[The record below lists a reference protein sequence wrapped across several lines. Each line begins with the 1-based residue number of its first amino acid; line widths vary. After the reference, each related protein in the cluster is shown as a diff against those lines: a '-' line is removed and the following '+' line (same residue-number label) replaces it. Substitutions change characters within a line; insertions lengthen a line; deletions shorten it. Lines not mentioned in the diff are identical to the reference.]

1 MVELEELFS
10 QSFSIYQTSQR
21 ECETLTIDKWL
32 ASSALQKAIRRGNE
46 AEALSCTRLLLNVD
60 AQRLWRRLGIISIE
74 DIGVAD
80 IEVVGQTLWA
90 TRSKSRR
97 SAYGDEWCV
106 ASYLV
111 SSLCRALKS
120 RDTDDL
126 ASIADRHPDLAEYRM
141 ELTCAPTSV
150 LCDVLADRDQPL
162 PARAL
167 AGWFLGGTTKF
178 WAPYLPARPGN
189 IGEVLDVYRHV
200 GMPEYLL
207 NIVEAGATKERGA
220 LPINLGLLWLHLT
233 AVGVACGADGDVE
246 DVRPVSL
253 GKINGVSSEAYD
265 MHTRAG
271 KRAIAYFVKAC
282 SPVRDYLSRHVPDR
296 ALFGLVCSIVFRVES
311 ARVDRRLVYDGS
323 EEMQAMASVAEVV
336 HHGFPADRVPEALEL
351 VRRHLPD
358 LHRARLRVVDR

>member
-1 MVELEELFS
+1 MVDLEVLFS
-10 QSFSIYQTSQR
+10 QGFSSYQANR
-21 ECETLTIDKWL
+21 YECEPLTIDKWL

-46 AEALSCTRLLLNVD
+46 AEALSCARLLLNVD
-60 AQRLWRRLGIISIE
+60 AQRLWRRLGIIAIE

-90 TRSKSRR
+90 SRSKARR
-97 SAYGDEWCV
+97 SAYGDEWHV

-111 SSLCRALKS
+111 GSLCRALKS

-141 ELTCAPTSV
+141 ELVCAPTSV
-150 LCDVLADRDQPL
+150 LCDVLADPNQQL

-178 WAPYLPARPGN
+178 WAPYLPERPGN
-189 IGEVLDVYRHV
+189 IGDVIDVYRHV

-207 NIVEAGATKERGA
+207 SIVEAGAAKERGA

-233 AVGVACGADGDVE
+233 AVGAACGADGDVE

-265 MHTRAG
+265 MHTRSG
-271 KRAIAYFVKAC
+271 KRSIAYFVKAC
-282 SPVRDYLSRHVPDR
+282 SPVRDYLSRYVPDQ
-296 ALFGLVCSIVFRVES
+296 ALYGLVSSIVFRVES
-311 ARVDRRLVYDGS
+311 ARVDRRLDYEGS
-323 EEMQAMASVAEVV
+323 DEIQAMANVAEVV
-336 HHGFPADRVPEALEL
+336 HHGFPADRVVEALEI
-351 VRRHLPD
+351 VCRHLPD
-358 LHRARLRVVDR
+358 LHRARLRVVER